1 MLYGPPTAKTAQGAP
16 MNKNIDFNPGMR
28 FARSAKRALVRP
40 ITEANKL
47 IREVLVM
54 ETLGVHVGGLLLRV
68 TAVQ

>member
-1 MLYGPPTAKTAQGAP
+1 